1 MTSVS
6 CFWREGQDVGV
17 DSSSKLKSQAPLEI
31 AKPKIAKTPKEVPAV
46 FKDKNLKLIAGYF
59 EKADSIHR
67 EAWWVLANE
76 RRSVGKS
83 PFGKIHRAL
92 LAAQNIKLSNKS
104 IFGCDRYLVKRDVLK
119 LSGFPQKAEIFEKC
133 SDKIEA
139 KKIAQFFAPNA
150 NEIQA
155 VFYPENLEE
164 LLGLGATVL
173 NKAIQCT
180 LKGNDK
186 EQLVSLRCQN
196 WSQERSKEHLIL
208 LDVYDYEMEGRNLIK
223 LRGKVYE
230 NLSESR
236 KIEADVPMQ
245 GKIFVTETEL
255 YPPEQPIVVPPPVKN
270 PLPQAVQNPVVN
282 GNSAAATIT
291 PITPL
296 PGSTVVSPPIPAPRN
311 QMDPD
316 VFVQQQVQ
324 QQQQQIQTAPVQQL
338 PEPASGQDPQLLQGQ
353 QDQPQ
358 ESPQVPLQQ
367 WNPNQ
372 DIPQMAAPET
382 EPPQL
387 PIQDSGV
394 QPQQE
399 VEGPPSNI
407 QQPEN
412 SNQQRPIPAGG
423 VYGR

>member
-6 CFWREGQDVGV
+6 CFWREGQDEGV
-17 DSSSKLKSQAPLEI
+17 DLSPKLKSQAPLEI
-31 AKPKIAKTPKEVPAV
+31 AKPKIAKTAKEVPAV

-92 LAAQNIKLSNKS
+92 LASQNIKLSNKS

-155 VFYPENLEE
+155 FFYPENLEE

-186 EQLVSLRCQN
+186 EQLVSLQCQN

-255 YPPEQPIVVPPPVKN
+255 YPPEQPIVVQPPIKN
-270 PLPQAVQNPVVN
+270 PLPQAVQIPVVN
-282 GNSAAATIT
+282 GNPAAATIT

-316 VFVQQQVQ
+316 VFVQQQQTQPAPFQ
-324 QQQQQIQTAPVQQL
+324 QH
-338 PEPASGQDPQLLQGQ
+338 PEPVSGEDPQLQPSHPDQ
-353 QDQPQ
+353 QQ

-372 DIPQMAAPET
+372 DIPQMGAPEM

-387 PIQDSGV
+387 PMQDSGA
-394 QPQQE
+394 QLQQE
-399 VEGPPSNI
+399 VEGSPSNI

-412 SNQQRPIPAGG
+412 SNQQSPIPAGG